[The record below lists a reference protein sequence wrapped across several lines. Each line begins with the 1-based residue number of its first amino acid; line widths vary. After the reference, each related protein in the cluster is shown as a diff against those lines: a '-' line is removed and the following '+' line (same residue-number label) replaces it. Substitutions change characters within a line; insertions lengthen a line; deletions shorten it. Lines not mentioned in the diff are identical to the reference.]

1 MFNKEIWIE
10 GEVLAKEYMKKH
22 GYKILYTN
30 YFCVGIEL
38 DIVAILPRSKQI
50 KILKSAYR
58 KKRKIAKTLEEK
70 LKLTQMYLN
79 FRKNLQDLLVIT
91 EVKARS
97 SDKFGRGADAVDE
110 SKQNNIIRGARYLL
124 EKPEFKDMQVR
135 FDVATIDNSK
145 IEYIENAFSL

>member
-22 GYKILYTN
+22 GYKIL